1 MHPVSCLEQ
10 GSTPGLPAV
19 SRTRVHACVSPEPPL
34 LTAIAGSSA
43 PHQAGSPEAQ
53 ATGCHNAGPGAH
65 TCTGGSPGLA
75 LRLLEGQWEGVQLGR
90 ACPSHSATRGPPT
103 GDSQGAWASP
113 AAARV
118 LASSDHPA
126 QPSAVGKSSVNRV
139 PVTPRVSLGW
149 WSRGQDETTM
159 SWGSGGPGIRARAL
173 RPAWV
178 PSPSAV
184 GAGTSS
190 GLRGPLLPGTHP
202 PAARPQAGGRE
213 EGRVV

>member
-34 LTAIAGSSA
+34 LTATAGSSA
-43 PHQAGSPEAQ
+43 PRQPGHWLPQRWPWGSHLHRGVARPGTEAS
-53 ATGCHNAGPGAH
+53 GGAV
-65 TCTGGSPGLA
+65 GGSPA
-75 LRLLEGQWEGVQLGR
+75 WQSVPKPLRHQG
-90 ACPSHSATRGPPT
+90 PSHRRQPGCLGQPCRSKGPGLLRPPSPAFSRGEIQCQ
-103 GDSQGAWASP
+103 QGARDTP
-113 AAARV
+113 
-118 LASSDHPA
+118 
-126 QPSAVGKSSVNRV
+126 G
-139 PVTPRVSLGW
+139 VTGLVVS
-149 WSRGQDETTM
+149 GQDETSV